1 MIKEKYKQL
10 CLHRLFGGVS
20 VIEIH
25 LRYLQAEKKIHRT
38 VKHIYFLPTLKAN
51 AQKNKRAC
59 PSPPPPT
66 TI

>member
-25 LRYLQAEKKIHRT
+25 LR
-38 VKHIYFLPTLKAN
+38 
-51 AQKNKRAC
+51 
-59 PSPPPPT
+59 
-66 TI
+66 

>member
-1 MIKEKYKQL
+1 MKDEVRVFL
-10 CLHRLFGGVS
+10 LATTHTHV
-20 VIEIH
+20 
-25 LRYLQAEKKIHRT
+25 RYLQAEKKSHRT

-66 TI
+66 TM